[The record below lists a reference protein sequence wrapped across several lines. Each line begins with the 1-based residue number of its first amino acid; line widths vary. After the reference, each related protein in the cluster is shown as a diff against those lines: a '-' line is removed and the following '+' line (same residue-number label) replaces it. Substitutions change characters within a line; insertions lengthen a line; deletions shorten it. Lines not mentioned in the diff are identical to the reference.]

1 MSIVYNDTIQ
11 YPNLNPPKPCS
22 FNINLFCSN
31 TGHLAQGTLSF
42 WSKAIILDS
51 SEAGYHTFTL
61 RAVPA
66 QKKNGTVDL
75 EHVALEGHT
84 LCVYIFIYIY
94 MSYGRNCLFGEY
106 AISKYGGPLS
116 VFRVLHVLDITIKA
130 EACNLHCGMIR
141 CATWSRNCR
150 RASQDVASSFVLLTT
165 KANDIDDYKVRWSS
179 PVLLCLSAVGCWLL
193 AWCCCCCCYGCCCC
207 SCCCCCCC
215 CCCCFWCCCWQWRFF
230 FWRWG

>member
-1 MSIVYNDTIQ
+1 MSIVYNDNIQ

-84 LCVYIFIYIY
+84 LCVYIYIDKWATDEIACLGNMPSANMVVPYRFSGFCMFWTLPSKQKHAIYIV
-94 MSYGRNCLFGEY
+94 GWFDVLHDREIAGER
-106 AISKYGGPLS
+106 AKTSRVPLS
-116 VFRVLHVLDITIKA
+116 
-130 EACNLHCGMIR
+130 
-141 CATWSRNCR
+141 
-150 RASQDVASSFVLLTT
+150 
-165 KANDIDDYKVRWSS
+165 
-179 PVLLCLSAVGCWLL
+179 
-193 AWCCCCCCYGCCCC
+193 
-207 SCCCCCCC
+207 
-215 CCCCFWCCCWQWRFF
+215 FWQQRQMT
-230 FWRWG
+230 

>member
-94 MSYGRNCLFGEY
+94 ELRTKLLVWGICHQQIWWSPIGFQGFARSGHHHQSRSMQFTLWDDSMCY
-106 AISKYGGPLS
+106 
-116 VFRVLHVLDITIKA
+116 
-130 EACNLHCGMIR
+130 MIEKLQE
-141 CATWSRNCR
+141 SEPR
-150 RASQDVASSFVLLTT
+150 RREFLCPFDN
-165 KANDIDDYKVRWSS
+165 KGKWHRW
-179 PVLLCLSAVGCWLL
+179 L
-193 AWCCCCCCYGCCCC
+193 
-207 SCCCCCCC
+207 
-215 CCCCFWCCCWQWRFF
+215 
-230 FWRWG
+230 